1 MRYLILILSVFT
13 FYNCENKYKERAADN
28 AQDVR
33 ILTSDFNFE
42 LVGEVTDKMKTV
54 TSIKVNKKGNST
66 DYQIL
71 NGFEANVQENEQ
83 VIIEDLN
90 FDGYSD
96 IRLLQYLPETA
107 NIPFFYWLYDSE
119 REAFERN
126 MNLEIIQSPS
136 LDFENEYILSQWT
149 DESDVRGTDYYKF
162 VGSSIKLM
170 KQETEVFIDSV
181 NYIFTIKE
189 VFGDSLQVT
198 KQEQLKREKIIQ

>member
-13 FYNCENKYKERAADN
+13 FYNCENKHKERAADN

-33 ILTSDFNFE
+33 ILASDFNFE

-71 NGFEANVQENEQ
+71 KGFEASVQENEQ

-107 NIPFFYWLYDSE
+107 NIPFFYWLYNSE
-119 REAFERN
+119 
-126 MNLEIIQSPS
+126 
-136 LDFENEYILSQWT
+136 T
-149 DESDVRGTDYYKF
+149 
-162 VGSSIKLM
+162 
-170 KQETEVFIDSV
+170 
-181 NYIFTIKE
+181 
-189 VFGDSLQVT
+189 
-198 KQEQLKREKIIQ
+198 

>member
-13 FYNCENKYKERAADN
+13 FYNCENKHKERAADN

-33 ILTSDFNFE
+33 VLTSDFNFE

-71 NGFEANVQENEQ
+71 KGFEASVQENEQ

-107 NIPFFYWLYDSE
+107 NIPFFYWLYNSE
-119 REAFERN
+119 TEAFERN

-162 VGSSIKLM
+162 VGSNIKLM

-198 KQEQLKREKIIQ
+198 KQEQLTRENIIQ